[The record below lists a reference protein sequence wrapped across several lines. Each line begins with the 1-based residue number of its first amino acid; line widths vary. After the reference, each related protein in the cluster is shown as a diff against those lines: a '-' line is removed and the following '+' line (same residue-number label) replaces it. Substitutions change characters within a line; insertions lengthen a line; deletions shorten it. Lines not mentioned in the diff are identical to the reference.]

1 MAFCNKEGEVDVCLF
16 TADGHVDL
24 DLDRV
29 EESPAVAAE
38 HVGAGVLRMV
48 WQKT

>member
-1 MAFCNKEGEVDVCLF
+1 MAFCIKEGEVNVCLF
-16 TADGHVDL
+16 TADWHVDL

-29 EESPAVAAE
+29 QEGAAVAAE